1 LSPAIDLHPAA
12 PADAHIPAAAAAVG
26 ASPLGQTPWE
36 LQDLPA
42 LALRVRE
49 HIVRLATAGGCFIG
63 ASLSC
68 TDLLVHL
75 YTRVLRLSP
84 ATLTDPG
91 RDYLFLSKGHDVPA
105 LYGTLAELG
114 YIERSRLKNHLQT
127 GDSIYWHPNRNVPG
141 VEFHSGSLGHLLS
154 VAIGVALDIRLR
166 GGANRVYV
174 ILGDGELDEGSV
186 WEACLV
192 ASAYHLDN
200 LVAIVDRNEF
210 QANVRTEDLVP
221 LEPIPA
227 KFEAFG
233 WNCQTVDGHSFA
245 DLERVL
251 GPLRHPPNAPNGPNA
266 PTVLTAPNASKRAG
280 RPSAVVARTVR
291 GKGVPTIEAK
301 ADRWFANF
309 TAEEIE
315 GLLAELHGGAAR
327 GLTSEGLVVR

>member
-1 LSPAIDLHPAA
+1 MSRHPETTVTDPATPASVASVGTGSPWDL
-12 PADAHIPAAAAAVG
+12 DR
-26 ASPLGQTPWE
+26 
-36 LQDLPA
+36 LPA
-42 LALRVRE
+42 LALAVRE
-49 HIVRLATAGGCFIG
+49 HIVRMATGGGCFIG

-68 TDLLVHL
+68 ADLLVHL

-84 ATLTDPG
+84 ETLADPG

-114 YIERSRLKNHLQT
+114 YIPRERLAHHLKT
-127 GDSIYWHPNRNVPG
+127 SDSIYWHPNRAVPG

-166 GGANRVYV
+166 GGANRVWV

-192 ASAYHLDN
+192 ASAFRLDN
-200 LVAIVDRNEF
+200 LTAIVDRNEF
-210 QANVRTEDLVP
+210 QANVRTEELVP

-233 WNCQTVDGHSFA
+233 WSCRTADGHSFA
-245 DLERVL
+245 DLDAAL
-251 GPLRHPPNAPNGPNA
+251 APLREAPY
-266 PTVLTAPNASKRAG
+266 VAG
-280 RPSAVVARTVR
+280 RPSVVVARTVR
-291 GKGVPTIEAK
+291 GKGLPSIEAR

-309 TAEEIE
+309 TGEEIE
-315 GLLAELHGGAAR
+315 GLLSELHGGE
-327 GLTSEGLVVR
+327 GTKLISEGLVVR